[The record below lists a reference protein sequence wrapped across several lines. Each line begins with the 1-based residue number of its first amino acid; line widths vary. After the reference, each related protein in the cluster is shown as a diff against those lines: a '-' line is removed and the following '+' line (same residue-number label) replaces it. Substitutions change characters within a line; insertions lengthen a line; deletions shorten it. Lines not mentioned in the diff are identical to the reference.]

1 MPHIP
6 SADLIEIFSSL
17 QGEGELLGRRQVFI
31 RFAGCNLDCAYCD
44 TSFCSR
50 SLCLVEE
57 DSGSGALVEYEN
69 PVPLDRVV
77 NLLKQWLKKHPKA
90 HHSISI
96 TGGEPLLHAEL
107 LELWL
112 PHLRNLLPI
121 SLETNGTLP
130 VALRLVIDHLD
141 YVAMDI
147 KLPSVTGQTT
157 DWQAHAEFLAV
168 AKQTQCSVK
177 VVVGASTTD
186 DELIRAAQ
194 LVRDI
199 SPSTRI
205 ILQPVTHNKKVGVS
219 VPRLMTLQA
228 LVAAIHPETLVI
240 PQTHIFLGVL

>member
-31 RFAGCNLDCAYCD
+31 RFAGCNLDCDYCD
-44 TSFCSR
+44 TSFLSR

-77 NLLKQWLKKHPKA
+77 VMLKRWLSAYPQA

-112 PHLRNLLPI
+112 PHLRQLLPI

-130 VALRLVIDHLD
+130 AALRLIIDHLD

-147 KLPSVTGQTT
+147 KLPSVTGQAT
-157 DWQAHAEFLAV
+157 DWQAHADFLAV
-168 AKQTQCSVK
+168 ATQTSCSVK
-177 VVVGASTTD
+177 VIVGEATTD
-186 DELIRAAQ
+186 EELLQAAL
-194 LVRDI
+194 LVQDV
-199 SPSTRI
+199 SPSTPI
-205 ILQPVTHNKKVGVS
+205 ILQPVTRNNRVGVS
-219 VPRLMTLQA
+219 VPRLLALQA
-228 LVAAIHPETLVI
+228 LVSAVHPEVLVI
-240 PQTHIFLGVL
+240 PQTHVFLGVK

>member
-31 RFAGCNLDCAYCD
+31 RFAGCNLDCDYCD
-44 TSFCSR
+44 TSFLSR
-50 SLCLVEE
+50 SVCLVEE
-57 DSGSGALVEYEN
+57 DSGFGALVEYET

-77 NLLKQWLKKHPKA
+77 VLLKRWLTAYPKA

-112 PHLRNLLPI
+112 PHLRQLLPI

-130 VALRLVIDHLD
+130 VALRLIVGHLD
-141 YVAMDI
+141 YVAMDV

-157 DWQAHAEFLAV
+157 DWQAHADFLAV
-168 AKQTQCSVK
+168 ATQTSCSVK
-177 VVVGASTTD
+177 VIVGESTTD
-186 DELIRAAQ
+186 EELLQAAQ
-194 LVRDI
+194 LVQDV
-199 SPSTRI
+199 SPSTPI
-205 ILQPVTHNKKVGVS
+205 ILQPVTRNNRVGVS
-219 VPRLMTLQA
+219 VPRLLALQA
-228 LVAAIHPETLVI
+228 LVSAVHPEVLVI
-240 PQTHIFLGVL
+240 PQTHVFLGVK

>member
-1 MPHIP
+1 MLHIP
-6 SADLIEIFSSL
+6 AADLIEVFSSL

-31 RFAGCNLDCAYCD
+31 RFAGCNLDCDYCD
-44 TSFCSR
+44 TSFLSR

-77 NLLKQWLKKHPKA
+77 NLLKQWLKKHPQA

-112 PHLRNLLPI
+112 PHLRQLLPI

-130 VALRLVIDHLD
+130 AALRLIVDHVD

-147 KLPSVTGQTT
+147 KLPSVTGQIT
-157 DWQAHAEFLAV
+157 DWQAHADFLAI
-168 AKQTQCSVK
+168 ATQTQCSVK
-177 VVVGASTTD
+177 VIVGEATTD
-186 DELIRAAQ
+186 EELLQAAQ
-194 LVRDI
+194 LVQAVR
-199 SPSTRI
+199 PATPI
-205 ILQPVTHNKKVGVS
+205 ILQPLTRNNRVGVS
-219 VPRLMTLQA
+219 VPRLLALQA
-228 LVAAIHPETLVI
+228 LVATIHPEVLVI
-240 PQTHIFLGVL
+240 PQTHVYLGVK

>member
-17 QGEGELLGRRQVFI
+17 QGEGKLLGRRQVFI
-31 RFAGCNLDCAYCD
+31 RFAGCNLNCDYCD
-44 TSFCSR
+44 TSFLSR

-57 DSGSGALVEYEN
+57 DSGSGTLAEYSS
-69 PVPLDRVV
+69 PVPLNQVV
-77 NLLKQWLKKHPKA
+77 VLLKRWLSEYPKA

-112 PHLRNLLPI
+112 PHLRQLLPI

-130 VALRLVIDHLD
+130 AALRLIVDHVD

-157 DWQAHAEFLAV
+157 DWQAHADFLAI
-168 AKQTQCSVK
+168 AAQTSCSVK
-177 VVVGASTTD
+177 VIVGEATTD
-186 DELIRAAQ
+186 EELLQAVL
-194 LVRDI
+194 LVQDV
-199 SPSTRI
+199 SPSTPV
-205 ILQPVTHNKKVGVS
+205 ILQPVTSNNKVAVS
-219 VPRLMTLQA
+219 VSRLLRLQA
-228 LVAAIHPETLVI
+228 LAADINPEVLVI
-240 PQTHIFLGVL
+240 PQTHVFLGVK